1 MNKLTTF
8 LLALLGLNVNTACS
22 QEPNTDRIFG
32 FS

>member
-8 LLALLGLNVNTACS
+8 LLALLGLNVNTIILS
-22 QEPNTDRIFG
+22 SSPDRIFG

>member
-22 QEPNTDRIFG
+22 QEPNTDVDVF
-32 FS
+32 